1 MRKRWLAVAVGL
13 IGFAPP
19 AVARAAVP
27 TNVMRPRITGEDA
40 RLYPG
45 SVLTETPGVWTGE
58 PTSLAVQ
65 WLTCRSTGAGTFDCT
80 PIPGATG
87 HTYSIRESDVGANL
101 TAQEIA
107 TNADGSS
114 LPAGAI
120 DLTNAVLPAPPPIPS
135 PTPQPTGT
143 APAALPPPPGSV
155 TAPVISGRN
164 VVGATL
170 TTTPGT
176 WTGVE
181 PISFSYQWLFCRPT
195 CVPIAG
201 ATGPTILLTSAYV
214 GGRMITMVRATNP
227 GGAGIPVYSR
237 LATFPIGYSVHD
249 LLLQTLTLDGKP
261 RRIGQLLRHGGYSA
275 PFDAPHPAV
284 VRITWTAPVTKHG
297 KRKQVL
303 VAGGTE
309 LVTGSQDIRI
319 ELTPKGTALLRH
331 ARRLRITA
339 KAVFRVGRRTTATAT
354 APLLLRR

>member
-1 MRKRWLAVAVGL
+1 MRKRWLAVVVVL
-13 IGFAPP
+13 IGLAPP

-27 TNVMRPRITGEDA
+27 TNVVRPRVTGEDG
-40 RLYPG
+40 RLFPG

-65 WLTCRSTGAGTFDCT
+65 WLTCRSTGAGTFQCT

-87 HTYSIRESDVGANL
+87 HTYSIRQSDVGANL

-114 LPAGAI
+114 LPAAAI
-120 DLTNAVLPAPPPIPS
+120 DLTNTVQPTPPPIPS
-135 PTPQPTGT
+135 PTPE
-143 APAALPPPPGSV
+143 APAALTPLPPPPESV
-155 TAPVISGRN
+155 TAPVISGRT

-227 GGAGIPVYSR
+227 GGAGVPVYSR
-237 LATFPIGYSVHD
+237 LATFPIGYSAHD

-261 RRIGQLLRHGGYSA
+261 RRIGRLLRHGGYSA
-275 PFDAPHPAV
+275 PFDAPHPGV

-297 KRKQVL
+297 KRTRVL

-309 LVTGSQDIRI
+309 LVTGRQDIRI
-319 ELTPKGTALLRH
+319 DLTPKGTALLRH
-331 ARRLRITA
+331 ARRLQITA
-339 KAVFRVGRRTTATAT
+339 KAVFRVGKRTIATAT
-354 APLLLRR
+354 APQLLRR